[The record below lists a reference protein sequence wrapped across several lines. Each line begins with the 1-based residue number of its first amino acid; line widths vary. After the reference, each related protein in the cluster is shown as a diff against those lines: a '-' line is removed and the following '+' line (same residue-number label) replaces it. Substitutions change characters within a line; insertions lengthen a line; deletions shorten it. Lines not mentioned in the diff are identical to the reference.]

1 MWAVSERMAK
11 LDFVKVT
18 VSLLVAAT
26 VGGFT
31 LLAMQSSGMDGRIS
45 AQESKLDIVSAKTA
59 EMSSVYQREL
69 QASTDKLAALINAA
83 RQTAGNIQP
92 VPTRSEAP
100 GSIPQIVDA
109 SRQPGSPPASLNNS
123 IPIPP
128 VPQGTGRILRR

>member
-26 VGGFT
+26 LGGFT
-31 LLAMQSSGMDGRIS
+31 LLAMQISRMDGRIS
-45 AQESKLDIVSAKTA
+45 AQESELDIISAKMA
-59 EMSSVYQREL
+59 EMSGVYQREL
-69 QASTDKLAALINAA
+69 QASTDKLTALINAT
-83 RQTAGNIQP
+83 RQTANNMQP
-92 VPTRSEAP
+92 VPTRSEAQ
-100 GSIPQIVDA
+100 GFIPQNVETP
-109 SRQPGSPPASLNNS
+109 RQPGSAPANLDKS